1 MLLGSMRR
9 ENLRALQILRQRR
22 AEMGVLEGPQ
32 VLWAS
37 RIRGADLR
45 GLNGKVCFAQATATQ
60 ELIV

>member
-1 MLLGSMRR
+1 
-9 ENLRALQILRQRR
+9 
-22 AEMGVLEGPQ
+22 MGVLEGPQ

-60 ELIV
+60 ELIVWSPENPMSAPDPAVG

>member
-1 MLLGSMRR
+1 
-9 ENLRALQILRQRR
+9 
-22 AEMGVLEGPQ
+22 MGVLEGPQ